1 MQYLCVGA
9 QESLPLV
16 ERQAFLLLRLVW
28 TYAIEFLIVNV
39 GMTAR
44 LFLLPL

>member
-1 MQYLCVGA
+1 MQYLCAGA

-16 ERQAFLLLRLVW
+16 EGQAFLLLRPAR